1 MSITC
6 PRCDAHLSQNYAT
19 EPPLCLA
26 CGWEDYTY
34 LVPKRERGSNTLMG
48 GLASQLR
55 YIGFSDLLE
64 ALTVAVRVERN
75 EKAQAGIATVPTCP
89 WDGRDMKVM
98 SLGGKR
104 KARSERTYRC
114 SKRHRISLL
123 SSANGA
129 WRGWM

>member
-1 MSITC
+1 MNITC

-26 CGWEDYTY
+26 CGWEDYTHP
-34 LVPKRERGSNTLMG
+34 LPKRERRRDAPMG

-64 ALTVAVRVERN
+64 ALTVAVRVERS
-75 EKAQAGIATVPTCP
+75 EKAQAGIATVVSCP
-89 WDGRDMKVM
+89 YDGKDMK
-98 SLGGKR
+98 SIPKSGYAKN
-104 KARSERTYRC
+104 KNERTYRC
-114 SKRHRISLL
+114 GREHRIIVL

>member
-1 MSITC
+1 MNITC
-6 PRCDAHLSQNYAT
+6 PRCDAHLSQAYAT
-19 EPPLCLA
+19 EPPLCIA
-26 CGWEDYTY
+26 CGFEDYEY
-34 LVPKRERGSNTLMG
+34 AIPKRERHRNGLMG

-64 ALTVAVRVERN
+64 ALTVVVRVERN
-75 EKAQAGIATVPTCP
+75 EKAQAGIAPVPTCP

-104 KARSERTYRC
+104 KAQSERTYRC

-123 SSANGA
+123 SSANGEL
-129 WRGWM
+129 RGWM

>member
-1 MSITC
+1 
-6 PRCDAHLSQNYAT
+6 
-19 EPPLCLA
+19 
-26 CGWEDYTY
+26 
-34 LVPKRERGSNTLMG
+34 
-48 GLASQLR
+48 
-55 YIGFSDLLE
+55 
-64 ALTVAVRVERN
+64 
-75 EKAQAGIATVPTCP
+75 
-89 WDGRDMKVM
+89 MKVM

>member
-1 MSITC
+1 MSIAC
-6 PRCDAHLSQNYAT
+6 PRCDAHLSQAYAT
-19 EPPLCLA
+19 EPPGCVA
-26 CGWEDYTY
+26 CGWEDYAY
-34 LVPKRERGSNTLMG
+34 AIPKRERRSNALMG

-55 YIGFSDLLE
+55 YIGFAD
-64 ALTVAVRVERN
+64 ALQGVTISARVERS
-75 EKAQAGIATVPTCP
+75 EKAQTGIATVPSCP
-89 WDGRDMKVM
+89 WDGKDMKVM

-104 KARSERTYRC
+104 KAQSERTYRC

>member
-1 MSITC
+1 MNITC

-19 EPPLCLA
+19 EPPGCVA
-26 CGWEDYTY
+26 CGWEDYAY
-34 LVPKRERGSNTLMG
+34 AIPKRERGSNAVMG

-75 EKAQAGIATVPTCP
+75 EKAQTGIATEPSCP
-89 WDGRDMKVM
+89 WAGRAMKVM

-104 KARSERTYRC
+104 KAQSERTYRC

>member
-1 MSITC
+1 MCIRDS
-6 PRCDAHLSQNYAT
+6 
-19 EPPLCLA
+19 
-26 CGWEDYTY
+26 
-34 LVPKRERGSNTLMG
+34 
-48 GLASQLR
+48 
-55 YIGFSDLLE
+55 
-64 ALTVAVRVERN
+64 N

>member
-1 MSITC
+1 MSIAC
-6 PRCDAHLSQNYAT
+6 PRCGAHLSQNYAT

-26 CGWEDYTY
+26 CGWEDYEY
-34 LVPKRERGSNTLMG
+34 PLEKHKRQRDGLMS
-48 GLASQLR
+48 GLSAQLR